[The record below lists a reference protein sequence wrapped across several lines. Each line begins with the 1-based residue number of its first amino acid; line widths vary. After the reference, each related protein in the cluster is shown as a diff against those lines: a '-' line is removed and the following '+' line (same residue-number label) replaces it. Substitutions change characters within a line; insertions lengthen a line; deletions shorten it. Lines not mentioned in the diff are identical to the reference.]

1 MKSKKLK
8 PFGKGAPAEMI
19 KSKRY
24 DLLLI
29 CGFTFL
35 IIFIIAISLLGAFGL
50 YKSKTNF
57 QQTYNIS
64 FQKLVETEQANTDLV
79 AVHRA
84 MKDVALSRDASQLE
98 AALKDV
104 DNYDAKINK
113 YFASMTKIDSNDP
126 FLPAVIKAYADWM
139 PIRVQTIEFAKNGQY
154 DLAAKNTNTVGADQV
169 QLISDK
175 MQLLIDNEKENALDA
190 YQTSEHTSAVS
201 LGLLLWMTLLAT
213 IFAVIMSLFIW
224 HKLHKYQTLLFEEKE
239 ELKITFDSIGDGV
252 ITTDINRNVLNLNKV
267 AEEYTGW
274 KMQDAVGKPFAR
286 VFDIKNVVTG
296 EKAKDPV
303 EEVLATN
310 AICMLENHTV
320 LTSTYG
326 IKRQIADSAAP
337 IKDQNGKTSGVVMI
351 FRDVTERKI
360 AEKLL
365 RDSEERFRTIFD
377 QAPMGICLSNSITGQ
392 IVELN
397 ERFAQIAGRTSE
409 ELRKMD
415 WMSITHPDDLQE
427 DLDQM
432 ALLNAQKIT
441 GYNMNKR
448 YLKSDGS
455 VVWID
460 MSIVPFKA
468 MESANPLRLCM
479 IEDITQR
486 KLSEAALKKSEIR
499 LKTAQSIANV
509 GNWEINLST
518 NRVWFSEQAFK
529 IYGIRQVS
537 SHLTLKAIRDVVCTE
552 DRPKRDRALQLLLG
566 KNETYDIEFNV
577 IRVDDARQRIIH
589 SIAVTE
595 NDENGKPVKV
605 LGTIQDITE
614 IKNAELELAQSN
626 SLLKATLQST
636 RDGIMVVDLDGK
648 ISFYNEQ
655 FRKMWGLPDE
665 IIAQGGHQEAAL
677 QFVKDKMIDPEKF
690 FSKILELNKQVESE
704 TFYVLDLLDGRTIE
718 RYSIP
723 QWRDGKI
730 VGQVLSFRDISER
743 KRSEQALI
751 ASEAKHKAMIANISD
766 GIAIIDQN
774 GLIKYKSPN
783 LESWF
788 GWGQKDSLESMIWA
802 FVHPG
807 DLERIQTEFRDLL
820 KRDGLVKTVEYRNK
834 CKDGN
839 YMNILLT
846 GVNMLHDANIKG
858 VLMNFNDITESKKR
872 EEKILYL
879 SYHDVLTG
887 LYNRAFFEE
896 ESKRLDNERQLPL
909 SIIMGD
915 INGLKLINDAFGHA
929 EGDKLLVEIAKI
941 LSSCCR
947 DGDIVTRT
955 GGDEFCILLPQ
966 TSIEVAKTICRRI
979 YKACE
984 NYEGKTGKGMLYLS
998 ISLGYATKTDSG
1010 ALIENILKDAEEHM
1024 YKQKLLES
1032 KSLHS
1037 SIISSIKTTMFE
1049 KSRETEEHEER
1060 LVALSKM
1067 VGQALD
1073 LTDAQ
1078 LNDLELLSTLHDIGK
1093 LSINDQVLNK
1103 AGKLTDEEWLEI
1115 RKHPEV
1121 GYRIALASPELVPIA
1136 DFILCHHERWDGKGY
1151 PQGLIGEKIPLLS
1164 RIISVVD
1171 SFDAMTQDR
1180 PYRKAMPVAAAID
1193 EITKNAG
1200 TQFDPEISRIFVE
1213 ELLRNHG

>member
-1 MKSKKLK
+1 LI
-8 PFGKGAPAEMI
+8 GA
-19 KSKRY
+19 S
-24 DLLLI
+24 
-29 CGFTFL
+29 
-35 IIFIIAISLLGAFGL
+35 GL
-50 YKSKTNF
+50 NKSKTLF
-57 QQTYNIS
+57 QQTYNNS
-64 FQKLVETEQANTDLV
+64 FQEWVKTEQANADLI

-84 MKDVALSRDASQLE
+84 MKDVALSRDDAQLQ

-104 DNYDAKINK
+104 DSYDAKIK
-113 YFASMTKIDSNDP
+113 VYFATMAKTDPNNP
-126 FLPAVIKAYADWM
+126 FLTDVINAYDDWA
-139 PIRVQTIEFAKNGQY
+139 PIRAQTIAFAKNGQY
-154 DLAAKNTNTVGADQV
+154 DQAAENTRTTGADQENLV
-169 QLISDK
+169 SNK
-175 MQLLIDNEKENALDA
+175 MQLLINHEKANAEAAYKLSENTSDA
-190 YQTSEHTSAVS
+190 SISQ
-201 LGLLLWMTLLAT
+201 LLWLALIAT
-213 IFAVIMSLFIW
+213 ILAVIMSLYIRN
-224 HKLHKYQTLLFEEKE
+224 KLRKYQTLLFAEKE
-239 ELKITFDSIGDGV
+239 KLQITLDSIGDGV
-252 ITTDINRNVLNLNKV
+252 ITTDINRNVLSLNKI
-267 AEEYTGW
+267 AEEFTGW
-274 KMQDAVGKPFAR
+274 KTQDAIGKPFTR
-286 VFDIKNVVTG
+286 VFDIKNVITG

-310 AICMLENHTV
+310 AICLLENHTV
-320 LTSTYG
+320 LTSTDG

-365 RDSEERFRTIFD
+365 KTSEERFRAIFG
-377 QAPMGICLSNSITGQ
+377 QAPMGIGLSDFITGQ

-397 ERFAQIAGRTSE
+397 ERFAQIVGRTSE

-441 GYNMNKR
+441 GYSMNKR
-448 YLKSDGS
+448 YIKPDGS
-455 VVWID
+455 IVWID

-468 MESANPLRLCM
+468 MESVNPLRLCM

-486 KLSEAALKKSEIR
+486 KLSEAALKKSESR
-499 LKTAQSIANV
+499 LKTAQSIADI
-509 GNWEINLST
+509 GSWDIDLST
-518 NRVWFSEQAFK
+518 NRVWASEQAFK
-529 IYGIRQVS
+529 IYGIRQAS
-537 SHLTLKAIRDVVCTE
+537 SHLTLKAIQAVVCKE
-552 DRPKRDRALQLLLG
+552 DRPMMDEALRLLLV
-566 KNETYDIEFNV
+566 KNGTYDVQFKIN
-577 IRVDDARQRIIH
+577 RVDDARQRNIH

-595 NDENGKPVKV
+595 KDENGKPVKV

-614 IKNAELELAQSN
+614 IKNAEFELAQSN

-636 RDGIMVVDLDGK
+636 ADGILAVDLDGK

-655 FRKMWGLPDE
+655 FKKIWGLSDQ
-665 IIAQGGHQEAAL
+665 ILAQGDEKTVL
-677 QFVKDKMIDPEKF
+677 QFIKDKLEDPESF
-690 FSKILELNKQVESE
+690 FSKILNLNRQAESQ
-704 TFYVLDLLDGRTIE
+704 TFYVIDLKDGRTIE
-718 RYSIP
+718 IYTIP
-723 QWRDGKI
+723 QWRDGAI
-730 VGQVLSFRDISER
+730 VGHVLSFRDISER
-743 KRSEQALI
+743 KHWERALI
-751 ASEAKHKAMIANISD
+751 ASEAKHKAVIANISD

-774 GLIKYKSPN
+774 GLIKYNSPN
-783 LESWF
+783 LGSWF
-788 GWGQKDSLESMIWA
+788 GWGQKDSLKSVIWA

-807 DLERIQTEFRDLL
+807 DLERTQTEFRDLL
-820 KRDGLVKTVEYRNK
+820 KRDGLVKTVEYRHK

-846 GVNMLHDANIKG
+846 AVNMLHDANIKG
-858 VLMNFNDITESKKR
+858 VLMNLNDITESKKR

-879 SYHDVLTG
+879 NYHDALTG

-929 EGDKLLVEIAKI
+929 EGDKLLTEIAKV
-941 LSSCCR
+941 LSSSCR
-947 DGDIVTRT
+947 SEDIVART
-955 GGDEFCILLPQ
+955 GGDEFCILLPK
-966 TSIEVAKTICRRI
+966 TSSGDAHIICRRI

-984 NYEGKTGKGMLYLS
+984 NYEGETDKEMLYLS

-1010 ALIENILKDAEEHM
+1010 ARIESILKDAEEHM

-1049 KSRETEEHEER
+1049 KSHETEEHEER

-1067 VGQALD
+1067 VGQVLD

-1093 LSINDQVLNK
+1093 LSINDNILNK
-1103 AGKLTDEEWLEI
+1103 ADKLTDEEWLEI

-1121 GYRIALASPELVPIA
+1121 GYRIAQASPELVPIA

-1151 PQGLIGEKIPLLS
+1151 PQGLKGEAIPLLS
-1164 RIISVVD
+1164 RIVSVVD
-1171 SFDAMTQDR
+1171 SFDAMTKDR

-1200 TQFDPEISRIFVE
+1200 TQFDPEIARIFVE
-1213 ELLRNHG
+1213 ELLQSHG